1 MGLARGFIGI
11 IATAV
16 VWAAPAP
23 APAQDAGPDRME
35 MKKIAEDVY
44 FMENSRGSSN
54 AVFVVTSDGVLLFD
68 ADIRSADQVLAAI
81 RKVTDRKVRYI
92 VTSHASGDHATG
104 MWTYRED
111 KPTYIATRKQM
122 RDLYMQEAVEF
133 SQRKAS
139 TQQQYA
145 PYKNAELVLPDI
157 AFEGA
162 MTLRFGGLT
171 FQITEEGSAHSTSD
185 VTLYIPQRRLFLMG
199 DLLDTEI
206 HPGQGESAGVFFSNV
221 KNWIGVLDNIMARK
235 LPVDTYVPGH
245 GPVHVGRGVAD
256 LEEQKKYFVTLRDEV
271 SKMIAS
277 GKSVEQVQAEFKLPA
292 EFAHYKRP
300 PRLKAFL
307 NLFYH
312 QLVEQGF

>member
-1 MGLARGFIGI
+1 MRAMRLVLT
-11 IATAV
+11 IATV
-16 VWAAPAP
+16 VAGWAAPAM
-23 APAQDAGPDRME
+23 AQGDAGPDRMT
-35 MKKIAEDVY
+35 MQKIAEDVY
-44 FMENSRGSSN
+44 FLENSRGSSN
-54 AVFVVTSDGVLLFD
+54 AVFIVTSDGVLLFD

-81 RKVTDRKVRYI
+81 RKVTDKKVRYI

-139 TQQQYA
+139 TQPQHA

-171 FQITEEGSAHSTSD
+171 FQITEEGSAHSSSD
-185 VTLYIPQRRLFLMG
+185 VTLYIPQRRVFLMG

-206 HPGQGESAGVFFSNV
+206 HPGRANPRACFSP
-221 KNWIGVLDNIMARK
+221 M
-235 LPVDTYVPGH
+235 
-245 GPVHVGRGVAD
+245 
-256 LEEQKKYFVTLRDEV
+256 
-271 SKMIAS
+271 
-277 GKSVEQVQAEFKLPA
+277 
-292 EFAHYKRP
+292 
-300 PRLKAFL
+300 
-307 NLFYH
+307 
-312 QLVEQGF
+312 